1 MTQPGTGL
9 REIISRSRHILLDF
23 DGPVCSIFAGTP
35 APLIAAQLRR
45 KLQAAGITLPPEAE
59 AENDPLEVFR
69 TAAQLSDSVAELA
82 QAELA
87 RLETLAVTTSEDM
100 KPIRA
105 SMRRTYR
112 GLADG
117 FAVASGRGFWPP
129 CARAGE
135 RGVLVPV

>member
-1 MTQPGTGL
+1 MWSAV
-9 REIISRSRHILLDF
+9 SRSRHILLDF
-23 DGPVCSIFAGTP
+23 DGPVCSIFAGTS

-59 AENDPLEVFR
+59 AEAENDPLKVFR

-129 CARAGE
+129 CARAGG